1 MSLSKKT
8 EQDILTFL
16 KENIIKIMR
25 YEKLILVLDI
35 PSISTPFI
43 YSIRIAELTD
53 DPEDLL
59 EKISSIARKPEGL
72 KLNIDITNRY
82 YTYLEWV
89 ETFDQGEEIEYYYS
103 EKNSTGKY
111 LIPGTEL
118 VKEQDTPIKIFAR
131 MLFGDDNFRAYFDF
145 REVLIKF
152 EHYDRKV

>member
-59 EKISSIARKPEGL
+59 EKISSITRKPEGL

-82 YTYLEWV
+82 YTYLEWI

-103 EKNSTGKY
+103 EKKFNRKILY
-111 LIPGTEL
+111 PGYRIS
-118 VKEQDTPIKIFAR
+118 KRAR
-131 MLFGDDNFRAYFDF
+131 YAYKNICEDVI
-145 REVLIKF
+145 R
-152 EHYDRKV
+152 R

>member
-59 EKISSIARKPEGL
+59 DSIARKPEGL

-82 YTYLEWV
+82 YTYLEWI

-103 EKNSTGKY
+103 EKIQQENTLSRV
-111 LIPGTEL
+111 P
-118 VKEQDTPIKIFAR
+118 
-131 MLFGDDNFRAYFDF
+131 N
-145 REVLIKF
+145 
-152 EHYDRKV
+152 

>member
-8 EQDILTFL
+8 EQDILIFL

-59 EKISSIARKPEGL
+59 GKISSIARKPEGL
-72 KLNIDITNRY
+72 KLNIDITNKY
-82 YTYLEWV
+82 YTYLEWI
-89 ETFDQGEEIEYYYS
+89 ERFDQGEKIEYYYS

-111 LIPGTEL
+111 FIPGIEL

-131 MLFGDDNFRAYFDF
+131 MLFGDDNFRTYFNF

>member
-1 MSLSKKT
+1 M
-8 EQDILTFL
+8 
-16 KENIIKIMR
+16 
-25 YEKLILVLDI
+25 V
-35 PSISTPFI
+35 
-43 YSIRIAELTD
+43 
-53 DPEDLL
+53 
-59 EKISSIARKPEGL
+59 SSIARKPEGL

-82 YTYLEWV
+82 YTYLEWI

-111 LIPGTEL
+111 FIPGTEL

-152 EHYDRKV
+152 

>member
-82 YTYLEWV
+82 YTYLEWI

-103 EKNSTGKY
+103 EK
-111 LIPGTEL
+111 
-118 VKEQDTPIKIFAR
+118 KIQQENTLSR
-131 MLFGDDNFRAYFDF
+131 VPN
-145 REVLIKF
+145 
-152 EHYDRKV
+152 

>member
-82 YTYLEWV
+82 YTYLEWI
-89 ETFDQGEEIEYYYS
+89 ETFDQGEKIEYYYS
-103 EKNSTGKY
+103 EKK
-111 LIPGTEL
+111 
-118 VKEQDTPIKIFAR
+118 IKQENTLSRDRISKRAR
-131 MLFGDDNFRAYFDF
+131 YAYKNICEDVIWRRQFQGI
-145 REVLIKF
+145 LQL
-152 EHYDRKV
+152 

>member
-35 PSISTPFI
+35 PSNSTPFI
-43 YSIRIAELTD
+43 YSIRTAELTD

-59 EKISSIARKPEGL
+59 EKVSSIARKPEGL

-82 YTYLEWV
+82 YTYLEWI

-111 LIPGTEL
+111 FIPGIEL

-131 MLFGDDNFRAYFDF
+131 MLFGDDNIRAYFNN

-152 EHYDRKV
+152 